1 MAAARVAAHQKNAAD
16 AGATLAFSD
25 EAGFLL
31 LPLVRTTLAPRGHT
45 PVLVHRARQRDKIS
59 VAAALTLPPPTR
71 RPAAWRVGLHCLT
84 FPGDY
89 VDAEAYAEFVRGCLL
104 RAVRGP
110 LVLLHDNG
118 QMHHG
123 PDLRL
128 VQCRCPRLTLE
139 SLPPY
144 APELNPVEGLWN
156 HAKDKELA
164 NFVPRGTDQ
173 LHDAVC
179 GCLCDVRYDQRR
191 LRSFFH
197 ATPLSWRG
205 TTLLK

>member
-1 MAAARVAAHQKNAAD
+1 MAAHQKNAAD

-31 LPLVRTTLAPRGHT
+31 LPLVRTTLAPRGQT
-45 PVLVHRARQRDKIS
+45 PVLTHRARHRDKIS
-59 VAAALTLPPPTR
+59 VAAALTLPPAR
-71 RPAAWRVGLHCLT
+71 RRGPAAARVGLHCLT
-84 FPGDY
+84 FPGGH

-110 LVLLHDNG
+110 LVLIHDNG

-123 PDLRL
+123 PDLRA
-128 VQCRCPRLTLE
+128 VRCRCPRLRLE
-139 SLPPY
+139 PLPPY

-164 NFVPRGTDQ
+164 NFVPHGADQ

-179 GCLCDVRYDQRR
+179 GYLRGVRHDQQR